1 MHSDTRPPE
10 IRRTVYYSPRRA
22 ARQRRQRR
30 RRILMLTGAA
40 ALCLCACASLA
51 GLIVSGL
58 RNVEKLPAAAAPE
71 SMADKPAAVEDN
83 TLRIAVDAGHGG
95 SDIGAQ
101 GVVNESE
108 MTEATARALI
118 ELLEE
123 DERFSVVLCRDW
135 DVRSTPTERGQEAAR
150 QGADLL
156 LSIHGNSWEGSGQ
169 DVHGF
174 ECYPC
179 VPGTAQY
186 EESMRFAQ
194 LICDEISAA
203 GGTLRGN
210 GGIRY
215 IYFDE
220 DDNRT
225 ILEKGDETVT
235 GMPTFSILE
244 HAGCPA
250 VLAEQ
255 CFVTSAADV
264 DLFGDADGV
273 QLAAQCYYNA
283 ICAWAD
289 GLTA

>member
-1 MHSDTRPPE
+1 MNHARSGPRPNPQN
-10 IRRTVYYSPRRA
+10 VYYSPRRA
-22 ARQRRQRR
+22 ARRQAMRR
-30 RRILMLTGAA
+30 RYILVLAGAA
-40 ALCLCACASLA
+40 VLCLWACFGLA
-51 GLIVSGL
+51 GLIAAGL
-58 RNVEKLPAAAAPE
+58 HREPDVPAVVPVQTVDEPAP
-71 SMADKPAAVEDN
+71 EDN

-95 SDIGAQ
+95 SDIGAE
-101 GVVNESE
+101 GVVKEAE

-118 ELLEE
+118 ELLEA
-123 DERFSVVLCRDW
+123 DDRFTVVLCRDW
-135 DVRSTPTERGQEAAR
+135 SVRSTPTERGEEAAR

-156 LSIHGNSWEGSGQ
+156 LSIHGNSWEGSSQ

-174 ECYPC
+174 ESYPC
-179 VPGTAQY
+179 VPGSAYY

-194 LICDEISAA
+194 LVCQEISAA

-220 DDNRT
+220 DDDR
-225 ILEKGDETVT
+225 IIREQGDETVT

-250 VLAEQ
+250 LLVEQ
-255 CFVTSAADV
+255 CFVTSATDV
-264 DLFGDADGV
+264 ALFGDEDGV

-289 GLTA
+289 GLAD

>member
-1 MHSDTRPPE
+1 MNHTPQQPE
-10 IRRTVYYSPRRA
+10 ARRTVYYSPRRA
-22 ARQRRQRR
+22 ARRRTLRR
-30 RRILMLTGAA
+30 RRILVLTGAA
-40 ALCLCACASLA
+40 ALCLWACTSLA
-51 GLIVSGL
+51 GLIVSGMHAASD
-58 RNVEKLPAAAAPE
+58 LPAAAAPE
-71 SMADKPAAVEDN
+71 SMVDKPAPVDDN
-83 TLRIAVDAGHGG
+83 VLRIAVDAGHGG
-95 SDIGAQ
+95 SDIGAA
-101 GVVNESE
+101 GVVKESE

-118 ELLEE
+118 ELLEA

-135 DVRSTPTERGQEAAR
+135 NVRSTPTERGQEAAR

-169 DVHGF
+169 DVRGF

-179 VPGTAQY
+179 VPGTTYY

-194 LICDEISAA
+194 LVCDKISAK
-203 GGTLRGN
+203 GGSLRGN

-220 DDNRT
+220 DDER
-225 ILEKGDETVT
+225 IIKEKGDETPT

-244 HAGCPA
+244 SAGCPA

-264 DLFGDADGV
+264 DLFGDEDGV
-273 QLAAQCYYNA
+273 RLAAQCYYDA

-289 GLTA
+289 GLSA

>member
-71 SMADKPAAVEDN
+71 SMADKPAAVEGN
-83 TLRIAVDAGHGG
+83 TLLIAVDAGHGG
-95 SDIGAQ
+95 SDIGAI
-101 GVVNESE
+101 GVVKEAE

-118 ELLEE
+118 ELLEA

>member
-95 SDIGAQ
+95 SDIGAI
-101 GVVNESE
+101 GVVKESE

-118 ELLEE
+118 ELLEA

-135 DVRSTPTERGQEAAR
+135 DVRSTPTERGQGAAR

-264 DLFGDADGV
+264 NLFGDADGV

>member
-1 MHSDTRPPE
+1 MNSGTRSPE
-10 IRRTVYYSPRRA
+10 VRRTVYYSPRRA
-22 ARQRRQRR
+22 ARRRKLRR
-30 RRILMLTGAA
+30 RRILVLTAAA
-40 ALCLCACASLA
+40 ALCLWACTSLA

-58 RNVEKLPAAAAPE
+58 HAAEKLPAAAAPE
-71 SMADKPAAVEDN
+71 SIADKPAPVEDN

-95 SDIGAQ
+95 SDIGAE
-101 GVVNESE
+101 GVVKESE

-118 ELLEE
+118 ELLEG

-179 VPGTAQY
+179 VPGTDQY

-194 LICDEISAA
+194 LICNEISAA
-203 GGTLRGN
+203 GGTLRGS

-220 DDNRT
+220 KDNR
-225 ILEKGDETVT
+225 IIKEKGDEAAT

-244 HAGCPA
+244 NAGCPA

-264 DLFGDADGV
+264 DLFGDEDGV
-273 QLAAQCYYNA
+273 RLAAQCYYKA

-289 GLTA
+289 GLSA

>member
-95 SDIGAQ
+95 SDIGAI
-101 GVVNESE
+101 GVVKEAE

-118 ELLEE
+118 ELREA

>member
-1 MHSDTRPPE
+1 M
-10 IRRTVYYSPRRA
+10 
-22 ARQRRQRR
+22 
-30 RRILMLTGAA
+30 
-40 ALCLCACASLA
+40 
-51 GLIVSGL
+51 
-58 RNVEKLPAAAAPE
+58 
-71 SMADKPAAVEDN
+71 
-83 TLRIAVDAGHGG
+83 
-95 SDIGAQ
+95 
-101 GVVNESE
+101 
-108 MTEATARALI
+108 
-118 ELLEE
+118 
-123 DERFSVVLCRDW
+123 VLCRDW

-194 LICDEISAA
+194 LICNEISAA

-220 DDNRT
+220 KDNR
-225 ILEKGDETVT
+225 IIKEKGDEAAT
-235 GMPTFSILE
+235 GMSTFSILE
-244 HAGCPA
+244 NAGCPA

-264 DLFGDADGV
+264 DLFGDEDGV
-273 QLAAQCYYNA
+273 RLAAQCYYKA

-289 GLTA
+289 GLSA

>member
-1 MHSDTRPPE
+1 MNHTSQPPE

-22 ARQRRQRR
+22 ARQRALR
-30 RRILMLTGAA
+30 RRILVLVGAA
-40 ALCLCACASLA
+40 ALCLWACTALA

-58 RNVEKLPAAAAPE
+58 HAAEKLPVAAAPE
-71 SMADKPAAVEDN
+71 SIPDEPAAADDGV
-83 TLRIAVDAGHGG
+83 LRIAVDAGHGG
-95 SDIGAQ
+95 SDIGAE
-101 GVVNESE
+101 GVVKESE

-118 ELLEE
+118 DLLEA

-156 LSIHGNSWEGSGQ
+156 LSIHGNSWEGNNQ
-169 DVHGF
+169 DVRGF

-179 VPGTAQY
+179 VPGTEYY

-194 LICDEISAA
+194 LVCDEISAA
-203 GGTLRGN
+203 GGSLRGN

-220 DDNRT
+220 NDERL
-225 ILEKGDETVT
+225 IREKGDEAVT

-244 HAGCPA
+244 NAGCPA

-264 DLFGDADGV
+264 DLFGDEDGV
-273 QLAAQCYYNA
+273 RLAAQCYYNA

-289 GLTA
+289 GLAA